1 MEYFRQALT
10 NERVLIKVL
19 TNEGQYR
26 DHGPMRGQ
34 CSELRGCLPMRGE
47 SYLLP
52 LPDTL
57 EAAVQPL
64 ADGELGHL
72 LLDDV
77 LQLLPGQQFL
87 NLQSLAD
94 VH

>member
-1 MEYFRQALT
+1 
-10 NERVLIKVL
+10 
-19 TNEGQYR
+19 
-26 DHGPMRGQ
+26 MR
-34 CSELRGCLPMRGE
+34 CKY
-47 SYLLP
+47 YLLP
-52 LPDTL
+52 LPDPL

-77 LQLLPGQQFL
+77 LQLLPGQQLL

>member
-1 MEYFRQALT
+1 
-10 NERVLIKVL
+10 
-19 TNEGQYR
+19 
-26 DHGPMRGQ
+26 MRAKH
-34 CSELRGCLPMRGE
+34 
-47 SYLLP
+47 YLLP
-52 LPDTL
+52 LSDPL

-77 LQLLPGQQFL
+77 LQLLPGQQLL

-94 VH
+94 IH